1 MVKLFSSRQT
11 ILYKGKRYFNATNL
25 YISKFMSG
33 YKKTIYNIAGAAL
46 VLAPLCFFMISCGI
60 DKNLRKGEKY
70 LALGEYYDAANEFR
84 QAYQKTPP
92 KDRDKRGQRAAKM
105 AMCYDRIN
113 EAQRAVAAYR
123 NVVRYN
129 QDDGNTHLRLAYNLM
144 KIGSYREA
152 EKEFAIALDSM
163 PDNEMAEKGINAARN
178 APLIKEKG
186 SRYKI
191 KKIETFN
198 SRRAD
203 FSPMLF
209 GDQYDKLY
217 FTSTRNEAQ
226 GSELSGITGTK
237 PGDIFYSEKDD
248 KGKWSKPQTIESG
261 LNTEYDEGACC
272 LSPDGST
279 MYLTQCLSDASY
291 PRFAQIVTAQRSD
304 ASWGKT
310 TPLLITNDTLSAYA
324 HPAVSPDGEW
334 LYFVSDM
341 PGGKGGLDIWR
352 MRLTANGPVG
362 VENLGEPINTP
373 GDEMFPTFRPNGDF
387 YFSSDGHPGFGG
399 LDIFIATVGEDG
411 KYHLSHPG
419 YPLNSQGDDFGMT
432 FQGQLNQGFFSS
444 NRGDGRGWDHIY
456 SFYNPEIVQTIR
468 GWIYEQDGY
477 ELTAGEAR
485 IVGTDG
491 TNLRLGV
498 RGDGSFEYVV
508 KPGVD
513 YIILAMCDGFLNH
526 KEEIHVDSVKE
537 SKVYDLQFPLAS
549 ISAPVLIDNIFYAF
563 DKATLLPES
572 KNALDSLILMLNENP
587 NITIEL
593 SAHTDY
599 RGAEDYNKKLSQKR
613 AESVVKYLINHGI
626 AADRLTAVGYGEE
639 KPKSIRRKVAER
651 YPWLKEND
659 VLTEEFI
666 LKLKPEQQETANA
679 LNRRTEFKVLRTTYN
694 MFDKDGNLKNPPKK
708 PVDKEVETDDDAFG
722 FDLEMSVK

>member
-1 MVKLFSSRQT
+1 MTRIIKTYYLLMAFLAVALMLHSCAAD
-11 ILYKGKRYFNATNL
+11 NA
-25 YISKFMSG
+25 M
-33 YKKTIYNIAGAAL
+33 
-46 VLAPLCFFMISCGI
+46 
-60 DKNLRKGEKY
+60 RKGEKF
-70 LALGEYYDAANEFR
+70 LAIGEYHDAAEQFKK
-84 QAYQKTPP
+84 AYTKTPT
-92 KDRDKRGQRAAKM
+92 KERQLRGQRALKMAHCYRHISSTQKAISAYRNALRYNVATLDDRLDYARLLLKNGEYKRALAEFELLNDSMPNNVLVRNGLLSAKM
-105 AMCYDRIN
+105 APKWK
-113 EAQRAVAAYR
+113 EQ
-123 NVVRYN
+123 
-129 QDDGNTHLRLAYNLM
+129 
-144 KIGSYREA
+144 GSDYTV
-152 EKEFAIALDSM
+152 
-163 PDNEMAEKGINAARN
+163 
-178 APLIKEKG
+178 
-186 SRYKI
+186 
-191 KKIETFN
+191 KKMTEFN

-203 FSPMLF
+203 YCPVLA
-209 GDQYDKLY
+209 GDQWDRLY
-217 FTSTRNEAQ
+217 FSSTKNDALGDEF
-226 GSELSGITGTK
+226 SGITGAK
-237 PGDIFYSEKDD
+237 PGDIFFSDKDD

-310 TPLLITNDTLSAYA
+310 TPLLITNDTLSSYA

-498 RGDGSFEYVV
+498 RGDGSFEYAV

-599 RGAEDYNKKLSQKR
+599 RGAEAYNKKLSQKR
-613 AESVVKYLINHGI
+613 AESVVMYLINHGI
-626 AADRLTAVGYGEE
+626 APDRLTPVGYGEE
-639 KPKSIRRKVAER
+639 KPKTIRRKVAER

-722 FDLEMSVK
+722 FDLEMF

>member
-1 MVKLFSSRQT
+1 MAFLAVALMLHSCAAD
-11 ILYKGKRYFNATNL
+11 NA
-25 YISKFMSG
+25 M
-33 YKKTIYNIAGAAL
+33 
-46 VLAPLCFFMISCGI
+46 
-60 DKNLRKGEKY
+60 RKGEKF
-70 LALGEYYDAANEFR
+70 LAIGEYHDAAEQFKK
-84 QAYQKTPP
+84 AYTKTPT
-92 KDRDKRGQRAAKM
+92 KERQLRGQRALKMAHCYRHISSTQKAISAYRNALRYNVASLDDRLDYARLLLKNGEYKRALTEFELLNDSMPNNVLVRNGLLSAKM
-105 AMCYDRIN
+105 APKWK
-113 EAQRAVAAYR
+113 EQ
-123 NVVRYN
+123 
-129 QDDGNTHLRLAYNLM
+129 
-144 KIGSYREA
+144 GSDYTV
-152 EKEFAIALDSM
+152 
-163 PDNEMAEKGINAARN
+163 
-178 APLIKEKG
+178 
-186 SRYKI
+186 
-191 KKIETFN
+191 KKMTEFN

-203 FSPMLF
+203 YCPVLA
-209 GDQYDKLY
+209 GDQWDRLY
-217 FTSTRNEAQ
+217 FSSTRNDAL
-226 GSELSGITGTK
+226 GDELSGITGAK
-237 PGDIFYSEKDD
+237 PGDIFFSDKDD

-310 TPLLITNDTLSAYA
+310 TPLLITNDTLSSYA

-599 RGAEDYNKKLSQKR
+599 RGAEAYNKKLSQKR

-626 AADRLTAVGYGEE
+626 APDRLTPVGYGEE
-639 KPKSIRRKVAER
+639 KPKTIRRKVAER

-708 PVDKEVETDDDAFG
+708 PVDKEVETDDDTFG

>member
-1 MVKLFSSRQT
+1 MTRIIKTYHFLMAFLAVALMLHSCAAD
-11 ILYKGKRYFNATNL
+11 NA
-25 YISKFMSG
+25 M
-33 YKKTIYNIAGAAL
+33 
-46 VLAPLCFFMISCGI
+46 
-60 DKNLRKGEKY
+60 RKGEKF
-70 LALGEYYDAANEFR
+70 LAIGEYHDAAEQFKK
-84 QAYQKTPP
+84 AYTKTPT
-92 KDRDKRGQRAAKM
+92 KERQLRGQRALKMAHCYRHISSTQKAISAYRNALRYNVATLDDRLDYARLLLKNGEYKRALTEFELLNDSMPNNVLVRNGLLSAKM
-105 AMCYDRIN
+105 APKWK
-113 EAQRAVAAYR
+113 EQ
-123 NVVRYN
+123 
-129 QDDGNTHLRLAYNLM
+129 
-144 KIGSYREA
+144 GSDYTV
-152 EKEFAIALDSM
+152 
-163 PDNEMAEKGINAARN
+163 
-178 APLIKEKG
+178 
-186 SRYKI
+186 
-191 KKIETFN
+191 KKMTEFN

-203 FSPMLF
+203 FCPVLA
-209 GDQYDKLY
+209 GDQWDRLY
-217 FTSTRNEAQ
+217 FSSTRNDAL
-226 GSELSGITGTK
+226 GDELSGITGAK
-237 PGDIFYSEKDD
+237 PGDIFFSDKDD

-613 AESVVKYLINHGI
+613 AESVVNYLINHGI

-639 KPKSIRRKVAER
+639 KPKTIRRKVAER

-708 PVDKEVETDDDAFG
+708 PVDKEVETDDDTFG

>member
-1 MVKLFSSRQT
+1 MTRIIKTYYLLMAFLAVALMLHSCAAD
-11 ILYKGKRYFNATNL
+11 NA
-25 YISKFMSG
+25 M
-33 YKKTIYNIAGAAL
+33 
-46 VLAPLCFFMISCGI
+46 
-60 DKNLRKGEKY
+60 RKGEKF
-70 LALGEYYDAANEFR
+70 LAIGEYHDAAEQFKK
-84 QAYQKTPP
+84 AYTKTPA
-92 KDRDKRGQRAAKM
+92 KERQLRGQRALKM
-105 AMCYDRIN
+105 AHCYRHISSTQK
-113 EAQRAVAAYR
+113 AISAYR
-123 NVVRYN
+123 NALRYN
-129 QDDGNTHLRLAYNLM
+129 VATLDDRLDYARLLLKNGEYKRAL
-144 KIGSYREA
+144 A
-152 EKEFAIALDSM
+152 EFELLNDSM
-163 PDNEMAEKGINAARN
+163 PNNVLVRNGLLSARMAPKW
-178 APLIKEKG
+178 KEQG
-186 SRYKI
+186 SDYTV
-191 KKIETFN
+191 KKMTEFN

-203 FSPMLF
+203 YCPVLA
-209 GDQYDKLY
+209 GDQWDRLY
-217 FTSTRNEAQ
+217 FSSTRNDAL
-226 GSELSGITGTK
+226 GDELSGITGAK
-237 PGDIFYSEKDD
+237 PGDIFFSDKDD

-291 PRFAQIVTAQRSD
+291 PRYAQIVTAQRSD

-310 TPLLITNDTLSAYA
+310 TPLLITNDTLSSYA

-362 VENLGEPINTP
+362 VENIGEPINTP

-599 RGAEDYNKKLSQKR
+599 RGAEAYNKKLSQKR

-639 KPKSIRRKVAER
+639 KPKTIRRKVAER

-708 PVDKEVETDDDAFG
+708 PVENEEETDDDAFS
-722 FDLEMSVK
+722 FDLE

>member
-1 MVKLFSSRQT
+1 MTRIIKTYHFLMAFLAVALMLHSCAAD
-11 ILYKGKRYFNATNL
+11 NA
-25 YISKFMSG
+25 M
-33 YKKTIYNIAGAAL
+33 
-46 VLAPLCFFMISCGI
+46 
-60 DKNLRKGEKY
+60 RKGEKF
-70 LALGEYYDAANEFR
+70 LAIGEYHDAAEQFKK
-84 QAYQKTPP
+84 AYTKTPT
-92 KDRDKRGQRAAKM
+92 KERQLRGQRALKMAHCYRHISSTQKAISAYRNALRYNVATLDDRLDYARLLLKNGEYKRALTEFELLNDSMPNNVLVRNGLLSAKM
-105 AMCYDRIN
+105 APKWK
-113 EAQRAVAAYR
+113 EQ
-123 NVVRYN
+123 
-129 QDDGNTHLRLAYNLM
+129 
-144 KIGSYREA
+144 GSDYTV
-152 EKEFAIALDSM
+152 
-163 PDNEMAEKGINAARN
+163 
-178 APLIKEKG
+178 
-186 SRYKI
+186 
-191 KKIETFN
+191 KKMTEFN

-203 FSPMLF
+203 YCPVLA
-209 GDQYDKLY
+209 GDQWDRLY
-217 FTSTRNEAQ
+217 FSSTRNDAL
-226 GSELSGITGTK
+226 GDELSGITGAK
-237 PGDIFYSEKDD
+237 PGDIFFSDKDD

-310 TPLLITNDTLSAYA
+310 TPLIITNDTLSSYA

-352 MRLTANGPVG
+352 MRLTTNGPVG

-411 KYHLSHPG
+411 KYHLSQPG
-419 YPLNSQGDDFGMT
+419 CPLNSQGDDFGMT

-444 NRGDGRGWDHIY
+444 NRGDGRGWDHVY

-639 KPKSIRRKVAER
+639 KPKTIGRKVAER

-708 PVDKEVETDDDAFG
+708 PVDKEVETDDDTFG

>member
-1 MVKLFSSRQT
+1 MTRIIKTYHFLMAFLAVALMLHSCAAD
-11 ILYKGKRYFNATNL
+11 NA
-25 YISKFMSG
+25 M
-33 YKKTIYNIAGAAL
+33 
-46 VLAPLCFFMISCGI
+46 
-60 DKNLRKGEKY
+60 RKGEKF
-70 LALGEYYDAANEFR
+70 LAIGEYHDAAEQFKK
-84 QAYQKTPP
+84 AYTKTPT
-92 KDRDKRGQRAAKM
+92 KERQLRGQRALKMAHCYRHISSTQKAISAYRNALRYNVATLDDRLDYARLLLKNGEYKRALAEFELLNDSMSNNVLVRNGLLSAKM
-105 AMCYDRIN
+105 APKWK
-113 EAQRAVAAYR
+113 EQ
-123 NVVRYN
+123 
-129 QDDGNTHLRLAYNLM
+129 
-144 KIGSYREA
+144 GSDYTV
-152 EKEFAIALDSM
+152 
-163 PDNEMAEKGINAARN
+163 
-178 APLIKEKG
+178 
-186 SRYKI
+186 
-191 KKIETFN
+191 KKMTEFN

-203 FSPMLF
+203 YCPVLA
-209 GDQYDKLY
+209 GDQWDRLY
-217 FTSTRNEAQ
+217 FSSTRNDAL
-226 GSELSGITGTK
+226 GDELSGITGAK
-237 PGDIFYSEKDD
+237 PGDIFFSDKDD

-310 TPLLITNDTLSAYA
+310 TPLLITNDTLSSYA
-324 HPAVSPDGEW
+324 HPAISPDGEW

-444 NRGDGRGWDHIY
+444 NRGDGRGWDHVY

-491 TNLRLGV
+491 TNLLLGV

-526 KEEIHVDSVKE
+526 KEGIHVDSVKE

-639 KPKSIRRKVAER
+639 KPKTIRRKVAER

-708 PVDKEVETDDDAFG
+708 PVDKEVETDDDTFG

>member
-1 MVKLFSSRQT
+1 MTRIIKTYYLLMAFLAVVLMLHSCAAD
-11 ILYKGKRYFNATNL
+11 NA
-25 YISKFMSG
+25 M
-33 YKKTIYNIAGAAL
+33 
-46 VLAPLCFFMISCGI
+46 
-60 DKNLRKGEKY
+60 RKGEKF
-70 LALGEYYDAANEFR
+70 LAIGEYHDAAEQFKK
-84 QAYQKTPP
+84 AYTKTPT
-92 KDRDKRGQRAAKM
+92 KERQLRGQRALKMAHCYRHISSTQKAISAYRNALRYNVATLDDRLDYARLLLKNGEYKRALAEFELLNDSMPNNVLVRNGLLSAKM
-105 AMCYDRIN
+105 APKWK
-113 EAQRAVAAYR
+113 EQ
-123 NVVRYN
+123 
-129 QDDGNTHLRLAYNLM
+129 
-144 KIGSYREA
+144 GSDYTV
-152 EKEFAIALDSM
+152 
-163 PDNEMAEKGINAARN
+163 
-178 APLIKEKG
+178 
-186 SRYKI
+186 
-191 KKIETFN
+191 KKMTEFN

-203 FSPMLF
+203 YCPVLA
-209 GDQYDKLY
+209 GDQWDRLY
-217 FTSTRNEAQ
+217 FSSTRNDAL
-226 GSELSGITGTK
+226 GDELSGITGAK
-237 PGDIFYSEKDD
+237 PGDIFFSDKDD

-310 TPLLITNDTLSAYA
+310 TPLIITNDTLSAYA

-352 MRLTANGPVG
+352 MRLTTNGPVG

-639 KPKSIRRKVAER
+639 KPKTIRRKVAER

-708 PVDKEVETDDDAFG
+708 PVDKEVETDDDTFG

>member
-1 MVKLFSSRQT
+1 MAFLAVALMLHSCAAD
-11 ILYKGKRYFNATNL
+11 NA
-25 YISKFMSG
+25 M
-33 YKKTIYNIAGAAL
+33 
-46 VLAPLCFFMISCGI
+46 
-60 DKNLRKGEKY
+60 RKGEKF
-70 LALGEYYDAANEFR
+70 LAIGEYHDAAEQFKK
-84 QAYQKTPP
+84 AYTKTPT
-92 KDRDKRGQRAAKM
+92 KERQLRGQRALKMAHCYRHISSTQKAISAYRNALRYNVATLDDRLDYARLLLKNGEYKRALTEFELLNDSMPNNVLVRNGLLSAKM
-105 AMCYDRIN
+105 APKWK
-113 EAQRAVAAYR
+113 EQ
-123 NVVRYN
+123 
-129 QDDGNTHLRLAYNLM
+129 
-144 KIGSYREA
+144 GSDYTV
-152 EKEFAIALDSM
+152 
-163 PDNEMAEKGINAARN
+163 
-178 APLIKEKG
+178 
-186 SRYKI
+186 
-191 KKIETFN
+191 KKMTEFN

-203 FSPMLF
+203 YCPVLA
-209 GDQYDKLY
+209 GDQWDRLY
-217 FTSTRNEAQ
+217 FSSTRNDAL
-226 GSELSGITGTK
+226 GDELSGITGAK
-237 PGDIFYSEKDD
+237 PGDIFFSDKDD

-310 TPLLITNDTLSAYA
+310 TPLIITNDTLSSYA

-352 MRLTANGPVG
+352 MSLTANGPVG

-419 YPLNSQGDDFGMT
+419 CPLNSQGDDFGMT

-444 NRGDGRGWDHIY
+444 NRGDGRGWDHVY

-599 RGAEDYNKKLSQKR
+599 RGAEAYNKKLSQKR
-613 AESVVKYLINHGI
+613 AESVVNYLINHGI

-639 KPKSIRRKVAER
+639 KPKTIRRKVAER

-708 PVDKEVETDDDAFG
+708 PVDKEVETDDDTFG

>member
-1 MVKLFSSRQT
+1 MTRIIKTYHFLMAFLAVALMLHSCAAD
-11 ILYKGKRYFNATNL
+11 NA
-25 YISKFMSG
+25 M
-33 YKKTIYNIAGAAL
+33 
-46 VLAPLCFFMISCGI
+46 
-60 DKNLRKGEKY
+60 RKGEKF
-70 LALGEYYDAANEFR
+70 LAIGEYHDAAEQFKK
-84 QAYQKTPP
+84 AYTKTPT
-92 KDRDKRGQRAAKM
+92 KERQLRGQRALKMAHCYRHISSTQKAISAYLNALRYNVASLDDRLDYARLLLKNGEYKRALAEFELLNDSMSNNVLVRNGLLSAKM
-105 AMCYDRIN
+105 APKWK
-113 EAQRAVAAYR
+113 EQ
-123 NVVRYN
+123 
-129 QDDGNTHLRLAYNLM
+129 
-144 KIGSYREA
+144 GSDYTV
-152 EKEFAIALDSM
+152 
-163 PDNEMAEKGINAARN
+163 
-178 APLIKEKG
+178 
-186 SRYKI
+186 
-191 KKIETFN
+191 KKMTEFN

-203 FSPMLF
+203 YCPVLA
-209 GDQYDKLY
+209 GDQWDRLY
-217 FTSTRNEAQ
+217 FSSTRNDAL
-226 GSELSGITGTK
+226 GDELSGITGAK
-237 PGDIFYSEKDD
+237 PGDIFFSDKDD

-599 RGAEDYNKKLSQKR
+599 RGAEAYNKKLSQKR

-639 KPKSIRRKVAER
+639 KPKTIRRKVAER

-708 PVDKEVETDDDAFG
+708 PVDKEVETDDDTFG

>member
-1 MVKLFSSRQT
+1 MAFLAVALMLHSCAAD
-11 ILYKGKRYFNATNL
+11 NA
-25 YISKFMSG
+25 M
-33 YKKTIYNIAGAAL
+33 
-46 VLAPLCFFMISCGI
+46 
-60 DKNLRKGEKY
+60 RKGEKF
-70 LALGEYYDAANEFR
+70 LAIGEYHDAAEQFKK
-84 QAYQKTPP
+84 AYTKTPT
-92 KDRDKRGQRAAKM
+92 KERQLRGQRALKMANCYRHISSTQKAISAYRNALRYNVATLDDRLDYARLLLKNGEYKRALTEFELLNDSMPNNVLVRNGLLSAKM
-105 AMCYDRIN
+105 APKWK
-113 EAQRAVAAYR
+113 EQ
-123 NVVRYN
+123 
-129 QDDGNTHLRLAYNLM
+129 
-144 KIGSYREA
+144 GSDYTV
-152 EKEFAIALDSM
+152 
-163 PDNEMAEKGINAARN
+163 
-178 APLIKEKG
+178 
-186 SRYKI
+186 
-191 KKIETFN
+191 KKMTEFN

-203 FSPMLF
+203 FCPVLA
-209 GDQYDKLY
+209 GDQWDRLY
-217 FTSTRNEAQ
+217 FSSTRNDAL
-226 GSELSGITGTK
+226 GDELSGITGAK
-237 PGDIFYSEKDD
+237 PGDIFFSDKDD

-310 TPLLITNDTLSAYA
+310 TPLLITNDTLSSYA

-639 KPKSIRRKVAER
+639 KPKTIRRKVAER

-708 PVDKEVETDDDAFG
+708 PVDKEVETDDDTFG

>member
-1 MVKLFSSRQT
+1 MTRRNNTYYLLTALLAVAMMLHSCAAD
-11 ILYKGKRYFNATNL
+11 NA
-25 YISKFMSG
+25 M
-33 YKKTIYNIAGAAL
+33 
-46 VLAPLCFFMISCGI
+46 
-60 DKNLRKGEKY
+60 RKGEKF
-70 LALGEYYDAANEFR
+70 LSIGEYHDAAEQFKK
-84 QAYQKTPP
+84 AYSKTPA
-92 KDRDKRGQRAAKM
+92 KERQLRGQRALKM
-105 AMCYDRIN
+105 AHCYRHISSTQK
-113 EAQRAVAAYR
+113 AISAYR
-123 NVVRYN
+123 NAIRYN
-129 QDDGNTHLRLAYNLM
+129 VATLDDHLAYARLLLKNGEYKRAL
-144 KIGSYREA
+144 A
-152 EKEFAIALDSM
+152 EFEVLNDSM
-163 PDNEMAEKGINAARN
+163 PNNVLVKNGLTSARMAPEWKDQ
-178 APLIKEKG
+178 G
-186 SRYKI
+186 SDYTV
-191 KKIETFN
+191 KKMTEFN

-203 FSPMLF
+203 YCPVLA
-209 GDQYDKLY
+209 GDQWDRLY
-217 FTSTRNEAQ
+217 FSSTRNDAL
-226 GSELSGITGTK
+226 GDELSGITGAK
-237 PGDIFYSEKDD
+237 PGDIFFSDKDD

-272 LSPDGST
+272 LSVDGST
-279 MYLTQCLSDASY
+279 MYLTQCLSDPSY

-310 TPLLITNDTLSAYA
+310 TPLLITNDTLSTYA
-324 HPAVSPDGEW
+324 HPAISPDGEW

-352 MRLTANGPVG
+352 IRLTANGPVG
-362 VENLGEPINTP
+362 VENLGDPINTP
-373 GDEMFPTFRPNGDF
+373 GDEMFPSFRPNGDF

-411 KYHLSHPG
+411 RYHLSHPG

-444 NRGDGRGWDHIY
+444 NRGDGRGWDHIF
-456 SFYNPEIVQTIR
+456 SFYNPEIVQTVR

-477 ELTAGEAR
+477 ELTSGEAR
-485 IVGTDG
+485 IVGSDG
-491 TNLRLGV
+491 TNMRLGV

-513 YIILAMCDGFLNH
+513 YIILGMCGGFLNH

-572 KNALDSLILMLNENP
+572 KNALDSLVLMLNENP

-599 RGAEDYNKKLSQKR
+599 RGAEAYNKTLSQKR
-613 AESVVKYLINHGI
+613 AESVVRYLIDHGI

-639 KPKSIRRKVAER
+639 KPKTIRRKVAER

-666 LKLKPEQQETANA
+666 LKLKPDQQETANA

-708 PVDKEVETDDDAFG
+708 PVDKEVETDDDPFG
-722 FDLEMSVK
+722 FDLEMF

>member
-1 MVKLFSSRQT
+1 MTRIIKTYHFLMAFLAVALMLHSCAAD
-11 ILYKGKRYFNATNL
+11 NA
-25 YISKFMSG
+25 M
-33 YKKTIYNIAGAAL
+33 
-46 VLAPLCFFMISCGI
+46 
-60 DKNLRKGEKY
+60 RKGEKF
-70 LALGEYYDAANEFR
+70 LAIGEYHDAAEQFKK
-84 QAYQKTPP
+84 AYTKTPT
-92 KDRDKRGQRAAKM
+92 KERQLRGQRALKMAHCYRHISSTQKAISAYRNALRYNVATLDDRLDYARLLLKNGEYKRALTEFELLNDSMPNNILVRNGLLSAKM
-105 AMCYDRIN
+105 APKWK
-113 EAQRAVAAYR
+113 EQ
-123 NVVRYN
+123 
-129 QDDGNTHLRLAYNLM
+129 
-144 KIGSYREA
+144 GSDYTV
-152 EKEFAIALDSM
+152 
-163 PDNEMAEKGINAARN
+163 
-178 APLIKEKG
+178 
-186 SRYKI
+186 
-191 KKIETFN
+191 KKMTEFN

-203 FSPMLF
+203 FCPVLA
-209 GDQYDKLY
+209 GDQWDRLY
-217 FTSTRNEAQ
+217 FSSTRNDAL
-226 GSELSGITGTK
+226 GDELSGITGAK
-237 PGDIFYSEKDD
+237 PGDIFFSDKDD

-310 TPLLITNDTLSAYA
+310 TPLLITNDTLSSYA

-599 RGAEDYNKKLSQKR
+599 RGAEAYNKKLSQKR
-613 AESVVKYLINHGI
+613 AESVVNYLINHGI

-639 KPKSIRRKVAER
+639 KPKTIRRKVAER

>member
-1 MVKLFSSRQT
+1 MTRIIKTYHFLMAFLAVALMLHSCAAD
-11 ILYKGKRYFNATNL
+11 NA
-25 YISKFMSG
+25 M
-33 YKKTIYNIAGAAL
+33 
-46 VLAPLCFFMISCGI
+46 
-60 DKNLRKGEKY
+60 RKGEKF
-70 LALGEYYDAANEFR
+70 LAIGEYHDAAEQFKK
-84 QAYQKTPP
+84 AYTKTPT
-92 KDRDKRGQRAAKM
+92 KERQLRGQRALKMAHCYRHISSTQKAISAYRNALRYNVATLDDRLDYARLLLKNGEYKRALAEFELLNDSMPNNVLVRNGLLSAKM
-105 AMCYDRIN
+105 APKWK
-113 EAQRAVAAYR
+113 EQ
-123 NVVRYN
+123 
-129 QDDGNTHLRLAYNLM
+129 
-144 KIGSYREA
+144 GSDYTV
-152 EKEFAIALDSM
+152 
-163 PDNEMAEKGINAARN
+163 
-178 APLIKEKG
+178 
-186 SRYKI
+186 
-191 KKIETFN
+191 KKMTEFN

-203 FSPMLF
+203 FCPVLA
-209 GDQYDKLY
+209 GDQWDRLY
-217 FTSTRNEAQ
+217 FSSTRNDAL
-226 GSELSGITGTK
+226 GDELSGITGAK
-237 PGDIFYSEKDD
+237 PGDIFFSDKDD

-352 MRLTANGPVG
+352 MRLTTSGPVG

-613 AESVVKYLINHGI
+613 AESVVNYLINHGI

-639 KPKSIRRKVAER
+639 KPKTIRRKVAER

-708 PVDKEVETDDDAFG
+708 PVDKEVETDDDTFG

>member
-1 MVKLFSSRQT
+1 MTRIIKTYYLLMAFLAVVLMLHSCAAD
-11 ILYKGKRYFNATNL
+11 NA
-25 YISKFMSG
+25 M
-33 YKKTIYNIAGAAL
+33 
-46 VLAPLCFFMISCGI
+46 
-60 DKNLRKGEKY
+60 RKGEKF
-70 LALGEYYDAANEFR
+70 LAIGEYHDAAEQFKK
-84 QAYQKTPP
+84 AYTKTPT
-92 KDRDKRGQRAAKM
+92 KERQLRGQRALKMAHCYRHISSTQKAISAYRNALRYNVATLDDRLDYARLLLKNGEYKRALTEFELLNDSMPNNVLVRNGLLSAKM
-105 AMCYDRIN
+105 APKWK
-113 EAQRAVAAYR
+113 EQ
-123 NVVRYN
+123 
-129 QDDGNTHLRLAYNLM
+129 
-144 KIGSYREA
+144 GSDYTV
-152 EKEFAIALDSM
+152 
-163 PDNEMAEKGINAARN
+163 
-178 APLIKEKG
+178 
-186 SRYKI
+186 
-191 KKIETFN
+191 KKMTEFN

-203 FSPMLF
+203 YCPVLA
-209 GDQYDKLY
+209 GDQWDRLY
-217 FTSTRNEAQ
+217 FSSTRNDAL
-226 GSELSGITGTK
+226 GDELSGITGAK
-237 PGDIFYSEKDD
+237 PGDIFFSDKDD

-310 TPLLITNDTLSAYA
+310 TPLLITNDTLSSYA

-599 RGAEDYNKKLSQKR
+599 RGAEAYNKKLSQKR

-639 KPKSIRRKVAER
+639 KPKTIRRKVAER

>member
-1 MVKLFSSRQT
+1 MTRIIKTYYLLMAFLAVALMLHSCAAD
-11 ILYKGKRYFNATNL
+11 NA
-25 YISKFMSG
+25 M
-33 YKKTIYNIAGAAL
+33 
-46 VLAPLCFFMISCGI
+46 
-60 DKNLRKGEKY
+60 RKGEKF
-70 LALGEYYDAANEFR
+70 LAIGEYHDAAEQFKK
-84 QAYQKTPP
+84 AYTKTPT
-92 KDRDKRGQRAAKM
+92 KERQLRGQRALKMAHCYRHISSTQKAISAYRNALRYNVATLDDRLDYARLLLKNGEYKRALTEFELLNDSMPNNVLVRNGLLSAKM
-105 AMCYDRIN
+105 APKWK
-113 EAQRAVAAYR
+113 EQ
-123 NVVRYN
+123 
-129 QDDGNTHLRLAYNLM
+129 
-144 KIGSYREA
+144 GSDYTV
-152 EKEFAIALDSM
+152 
-163 PDNEMAEKGINAARN
+163 
-178 APLIKEKG
+178 
-186 SRYKI
+186 
-191 KKIETFN
+191 KKMTEFN

-203 FSPMLF
+203 YCPVLA
-209 GDQYDKLY
+209 GDQWDRLY
-217 FTSTRNEAQ
+217 FSSTRNDAL
-226 GSELSGITGTK
+226 GDELSGITGAK
-237 PGDIFYSEKDD
+237 PGDIFFSDKDD

-599 RGAEDYNKKLSQKR
+599 RGAEAYNKKLSQKR

-639 KPKSIRRKVAER
+639 KPKTIRRKVAER

-708 PVDKEVETDDDAFG
+708 PVDKEVETDDDTFG

>member
-1 MVKLFSSRQT
+1 MTRINKTYYLLTAFLAVALMLHSCAAD
-11 ILYKGKRYFNATNL
+11 NA
-25 YISKFMSG
+25 M
-33 YKKTIYNIAGAAL
+33 
-46 VLAPLCFFMISCGI
+46 
-60 DKNLRKGEKY
+60 RKGEKF
-70 LALGEYYDAANEFR
+70 LAIGEYHDAAEQFKK
-84 QAYQKTPP
+84 AYSKTPT
-92 KDRDKRGQRAAKM
+92 KERQLRGQRALKAAQCYRHISSTQKAVSAYRNAMRYNVATLDDRLDYARLLLKNGEYKRALAEFELLNDSMPNNVLVRNGLLSAKM
-105 AMCYDRIN
+105 APKWK
-113 EAQRAVAAYR
+113 EQ
-123 NVVRYN
+123 
-129 QDDGNTHLRLAYNLM
+129 
-144 KIGSYREA
+144 GSDYTV
-152 EKEFAIALDSM
+152 
-163 PDNEMAEKGINAARN
+163 
-178 APLIKEKG
+178 
-186 SRYKI
+186 
-191 KKIETFN
+191 KKMTEFN

-203 FSPMLF
+203 YCPVLA
-209 GDQYDKLY
+209 GDQWDRLY
-217 FTSTRNEAQ
+217 FSSTRNDALGDEF
-226 GSELSGITGTK
+226 SGITGAK
-237 PGDIFYSEKDD
+237 PGDIFFSDKDD

-272 LSPDGST
+272 MSPDGST

-310 TPLLITNDTLSAYA
+310 TPLLITNDTLSSYA

-362 VENLGEPINTP
+362 VENLGDPINTP

-444 NRGDGRGWDHIY
+444 NRGDGRGWDHVY

-468 GWIYEQDGY
+468 GWIYDQDGY

-498 RGDGSFEYVV
+498 RGDGSFEYAV

-599 RGAEDYNKKLSQKR
+599 RGAEAYNKKLSQKR
-613 AESVVKYLINHGI
+613 AESVVMYLINHGI
-626 AADRLTAVGYGEE
+626 APDRLTPVGYGEE
-639 KPKSIRRKVAER
+639 KPKTIRRKVAER

-722 FDLEMSVK
+722 FDLEMF

>member
-1 MVKLFSSRQT
+1 MTRIIKTYYLLMAFLAVALMLHSCAAD
-11 ILYKGKRYFNATNL
+11 NA
-25 YISKFMSG
+25 M
-33 YKKTIYNIAGAAL
+33 
-46 VLAPLCFFMISCGI
+46 
-60 DKNLRKGEKY
+60 RKGEKF
-70 LALGEYYDAANEFR
+70 LAIGEYHDAAEQFKK
-84 QAYQKTPP
+84 AYTKTPT
-92 KDRDKRGQRAAKM
+92 KERQLRGQRALKMAHCYRHISSTQKAISAYRNALRYNVATLDDRLDYARLLLKNGEYKRALTEFELLNDSMPNNVLVRNGLLSAKM
-105 AMCYDRIN
+105 APKWK
-113 EAQRAVAAYR
+113 EQ
-123 NVVRYN
+123 
-129 QDDGNTHLRLAYNLM
+129 
-144 KIGSYREA
+144 GSDYTV
-152 EKEFAIALDSM
+152 
-163 PDNEMAEKGINAARN
+163 
-178 APLIKEKG
+178 
-186 SRYKI
+186 
-191 KKIETFN
+191 KKMTEFN

-203 FSPMLF
+203 YCPVLA
-209 GDQYDKLY
+209 GDQWDRLY
-217 FTSTRNEAQ
+217 FSSTRNDAL
-226 GSELSGITGTK
+226 GDELSGITGAK
-237 PGDIFYSEKDD
+237 PGDIFFSDKDD

-310 TPLLITNDTLSAYA
+310 TPLLITNDTLSSYA

-599 RGAEDYNKKLSQKR
+599 RGAEAYNKKLSQKR

-639 KPKSIRRKVAER
+639 KPKTIRRKVAER

>member
-1 MVKLFSSRQT
+1 MAFLAVALMLHSCAAD
-11 ILYKGKRYFNATNL
+11 NA
-25 YISKFMSG
+25 M
-33 YKKTIYNIAGAAL
+33 
-46 VLAPLCFFMISCGI
+46 
-60 DKNLRKGEKY
+60 RKGEKF
-70 LALGEYYDAANEFR
+70 LAIGEYHDAAEQFKK
-84 QAYQKTPP
+84 AYTKTPT
-92 KDRDKRGQRAAKM
+92 KERQLRGQRALKMAHCYRHISSTQKAISAYRNALRYNVATLDDRLDYARLLLKNGEYKRALTEFELLNDSMPNNVLVRNGLLSAKM
-105 AMCYDRIN
+105 APKWK
-113 EAQRAVAAYR
+113 EQ
-123 NVVRYN
+123 
-129 QDDGNTHLRLAYNLM
+129 
-144 KIGSYREA
+144 GSDYTV
-152 EKEFAIALDSM
+152 
-163 PDNEMAEKGINAARN
+163 
-178 APLIKEKG
+178 
-186 SRYKI
+186 
-191 KKIETFN
+191 KKMTEFN

-203 FSPMLF
+203 FCPVLA
-209 GDQYDKLY
+209 GDQWDRLY
-217 FTSTRNEAQ
+217 FSSTRNDAL
-226 GSELSGITGTK
+226 GDELSGITGAK
-237 PGDIFYSEKDD
+237 PGDIFFSDKDD

-352 MRLTANGPVG
+352 MRLTTNGPVG

-444 NRGDGRGWDHIY
+444 NRGDGRGWDHVY

-639 KPKSIRRKVAER
+639 KPKTIRRKVAER

-708 PVDKEVETDDDAFG
+708 PVDKEVETDDDTFG

>member
-1 MVKLFSSRQT
+1 MTRIIKTYHFLMAFLAVALMLHSCAAD
-11 ILYKGKRYFNATNL
+11 NA
-25 YISKFMSG
+25 M
-33 YKKTIYNIAGAAL
+33 
-46 VLAPLCFFMISCGI
+46 
-60 DKNLRKGEKY
+60 RKGEKF
-70 LALGEYYDAANEFR
+70 LAIGEYHDAAEQFKK
-84 QAYQKTPP
+84 AYTKTPT
-92 KDRDKRGQRAAKM
+92 KERQLRGQRALKMAHCYRHISSTQKAISAYRNALRYNVASLDDRLDYARLLLKNGEYKRALTEFELLNDSMPNNVLVRNGLLSAKM
-105 AMCYDRIN
+105 APKWK
-113 EAQRAVAAYR
+113 EQ
-123 NVVRYN
+123 
-129 QDDGNTHLRLAYNLM
+129 
-144 KIGSYREA
+144 GSDYTV
-152 EKEFAIALDSM
+152 
-163 PDNEMAEKGINAARN
+163 
-178 APLIKEKG
+178 
-186 SRYKI
+186 
-191 KKIETFN
+191 KKMTEFN

-203 FSPMLF
+203 YCPVLA
-209 GDQYDKLY
+209 GDQWDRLY
-217 FTSTRNEAQ
+217 FSSTRNDAL
-226 GSELSGITGTK
+226 GDELSGITGAK
-237 PGDIFYSEKDD
+237 PGDIFFSDKDD

-599 RGAEDYNKKLSQKR
+599 RGAEAYNKKLSQKR
-613 AESVVKYLINHGI
+613 AESVVNYLINHGI

-639 KPKSIRRKVAER
+639 KPKTIRRKVAER

-708 PVDKEVETDDDAFG
+708 PVDKEVETDDDTFG

>member
-1 MVKLFSSRQT
+1 MTRIIKTYHFLMAFLAVVLMLHSCAAD
-11 ILYKGKRYFNATNL
+11 NA
-25 YISKFMSG
+25 M
-33 YKKTIYNIAGAAL
+33 
-46 VLAPLCFFMISCGI
+46 
-60 DKNLRKGEKY
+60 RKGEKF
-70 LALGEYYDAANEFR
+70 LAIGEYHDAAEQFKK
-84 QAYQKTPP
+84 AYTKTPT
-92 KDRDKRGQRAAKM
+92 KERQLRGQRALKMAHCYRHISSTQKAISAYRNALRYNVATLDDRLDYARLLLKNGEYKRALTEFELLNDSMPNNVLVRNGLLSAKM
-105 AMCYDRIN
+105 APKWK
-113 EAQRAVAAYR
+113 EQ
-123 NVVRYN
+123 
-129 QDDGNTHLRLAYNLM
+129 
-144 KIGSYREA
+144 GSDYTV
-152 EKEFAIALDSM
+152 
-163 PDNEMAEKGINAARN
+163 
-178 APLIKEKG
+178 
-186 SRYKI
+186 
-191 KKIETFN
+191 KKMTEFN

-203 FSPMLF
+203 FCPVLA
-209 GDQYDKLY
+209 GDQWDRLY
-217 FTSTRNEAQ
+217 FSSTRNDAL
-226 GSELSGITGTK
+226 GDELSGITGAK
-237 PGDIFYSEKDD
+237 PGDIFFSDKDD

-352 MRLTANGPVG
+352 MRLTANGPGG

-599 RGAEDYNKKLSQKR
+599 RGAEAYNKKLSQKR

-639 KPKSIRRKVAER
+639 KPKTIRRKVAER

-708 PVDKEVETDDDAFG
+708 PVDKEVETDDDTFG

>member
-1 MVKLFSSRQT
+1 MTRIIKTYHFLMAFLAVVLMLHSCAAD
-11 ILYKGKRYFNATNL
+11 NA
-25 YISKFMSG
+25 M
-33 YKKTIYNIAGAAL
+33 
-46 VLAPLCFFMISCGI
+46 
-60 DKNLRKGEKY
+60 RKGEKF
-70 LALGEYYDAANEFR
+70 LAIGEYHDAAEQFKK
-84 QAYQKTPP
+84 AYTKTPT
-92 KDRDKRGQRAAKM
+92 KERQLRGQRALKMAHCYRHISSTQKAISAYRNALRYNVATLDDRLDYARLLLKNGEYKRALTEFELLNDSMPNNVLVRNGLLSAKM
-105 AMCYDRIN
+105 APKWK
-113 EAQRAVAAYR
+113 EQ
-123 NVVRYN
+123 
-129 QDDGNTHLRLAYNLM
+129 
-144 KIGSYREA
+144 GSDYTV
-152 EKEFAIALDSM
+152 
-163 PDNEMAEKGINAARN
+163 
-178 APLIKEKG
+178 
-186 SRYKI
+186 
-191 KKIETFN
+191 KKMTEFN

-203 FSPMLF
+203 FCPVLA
-209 GDQYDKLY
+209 GDQWDRLY
-217 FTSTRNEAQ
+217 FSSTRNDAL
-226 GSELSGITGTK
+226 GDELSGITGAK
-237 PGDIFYSEKDD
+237 PGDIFFSDKDD

-310 TPLLITNDTLSAYA
+310 TPLLITNDTLSSYA

-639 KPKSIRRKVAER
+639 KPKTIRRKVAER

-708 PVDKEVETDDDAFG
+708 PVDKEVETDDDTFG

>member
-1 MVKLFSSRQT
+1 MTRIIKTYHFLMAFLAVALMLHSCAAD
-11 ILYKGKRYFNATNL
+11 NA
-25 YISKFMSG
+25 M
-33 YKKTIYNIAGAAL
+33 
-46 VLAPLCFFMISCGI
+46 
-60 DKNLRKGEKY
+60 RKGEKF
-70 LALGEYYDAANEFR
+70 LAIGEYHDAAEQFKK
-84 QAYQKTPP
+84 AYTKTPT
-92 KDRDKRGQRAAKM
+92 KERQLRGQRALKMAHCYRHISSTQKAISAYRNALRYNVATLDDRLDYARLLLKNGEYKRALAEFELLNDSMSNNVLVRNGLLSAKM
-105 AMCYDRIN
+105 APKWK
-113 EAQRAVAAYR
+113 EQ
-123 NVVRYN
+123 
-129 QDDGNTHLRLAYNLM
+129 
-144 KIGSYREA
+144 GSDYTV
-152 EKEFAIALDSM
+152 
-163 PDNEMAEKGINAARN
+163 
-178 APLIKEKG
+178 
-186 SRYKI
+186 
-191 KKIETFN
+191 KKMTEFN

-203 FSPMLF
+203 YCPVLA
-209 GDQYDKLY
+209 GDQWDRLY
-217 FTSTRNEAQ
+217 FSSTRNDAL
-226 GSELSGITGTK
+226 GDELSGITGAK
-237 PGDIFYSEKDD
+237 PGDIFFSDKDD

-310 TPLLITNDTLSAYA
+310 TPLIITNDTLSSYA
-324 HPAVSPDGEW
+324 HPAISPDGEW

-599 RGAEDYNKKLSQKR
+599 RGAEAYNKKLSQKR

-639 KPKSIRRKVAER
+639 KPKTIRRKVAER

-708 PVDKEVETDDDAFG
+708 PVDKEVETDDDTFG

>member
-1 MVKLFSSRQT
+1 MTRIIKTYHFLMAFLAVALMLHSCAVD
-11 ILYKGKRYFNATNL
+11 NA
-25 YISKFMSG
+25 M
-33 YKKTIYNIAGAAL
+33 
-46 VLAPLCFFMISCGI
+46 
-60 DKNLRKGEKY
+60 RKGEKF
-70 LALGEYYDAANEFR
+70 LAIGEYHDAAEQFKK
-84 QAYQKTPP
+84 AYTKTPT
-92 KDRDKRGQRAAKM
+92 KERQLRGQRALKMAHCYRHISSTQKAISAYRNALRYNVATLDDRLDYARLLLKNGEYKRALTEFELLNDSMPNNVLVRNGLLSAKM
-105 AMCYDRIN
+105 APKWK
-113 EAQRAVAAYR
+113 EQ
-123 NVVRYN
+123 
-129 QDDGNTHLRLAYNLM
+129 
-144 KIGSYREA
+144 GSDYTV
-152 EKEFAIALDSM
+152 
-163 PDNEMAEKGINAARN
+163 
-178 APLIKEKG
+178 
-186 SRYKI
+186 
-191 KKIETFN
+191 KKMTEFN

-203 FSPMLF
+203 YCPVLA
-209 GDQYDKLY
+209 GDQWDRLY
-217 FTSTRNEAQ
+217 FSSTRNDAL
-226 GSELSGITGTK
+226 GDELSGITGAK
-237 PGDIFYSEKDD
+237 PGDIFFSDKDD

-310 TPLLITNDTLSAYA
+310 TPLLITNDTLSSYA
-324 HPAVSPDGEW
+324 HPAISPDGEW

-444 NRGDGRGWDHIY
+444 NRGDGRGWDHVY

-587 NITIEL
+587 NIIIEL

-599 RGAEDYNKKLSQKR
+599 RGAEAYNKKLSQKR

-639 KPKSIRRKVAER
+639 KPKTIRRKVAER

>member
-1 MVKLFSSRQT
+1 MAFLAVALMLHSCAAD
-11 ILYKGKRYFNATNL
+11 NA
-25 YISKFMSG
+25 M
-33 YKKTIYNIAGAAL
+33 
-46 VLAPLCFFMISCGI
+46 
-60 DKNLRKGEKY
+60 RKGEKF
-70 LALGEYYDAANEFR
+70 LAIGEYHDAAEQFKK
-84 QAYQKTPP
+84 AYTKTPT
-92 KDRDKRGQRAAKM
+92 KERQLRGQRALKMAHCYRHISSTQKAISAYRNALRYNVASLDDRLDYARLLLKNGEYKRALAEFELLNDSMPNNVLVRNGLLSAKM
-105 AMCYDRIN
+105 APKWKEQGSDY
-113 EAQRAVAAYR
+113 
-123 NVVRYN
+123 NV
-129 QDDGNTHLRLAYNLM
+129 
-144 KIGSYREA
+144 
-152 EKEFAIALDSM
+152 
-163 PDNEMAEKGINAARN
+163 
-178 APLIKEKG
+178 
-186 SRYKI
+186 
-191 KKIETFN
+191 KKMTEFN

-203 FSPMLF
+203 YCPVLA
-209 GDQYDKLY
+209 GDQWDRLY
-217 FTSTRNEAQ
+217 FSSTRNDAL
-226 GSELSGITGTK
+226 GDELSGITGAK
-237 PGDIFYSEKDD
+237 PGDIFFSDKDD

-310 TPLLITNDTLSAYA
+310 TPLLITNDTLSSYA

-639 KPKSIRRKVAER
+639 KPKTIRRKVAER

-708 PVDKEVETDDDAFG
+708 PVDKEVETDDDTFG

>member
-1 MVKLFSSRQT
+1 MTRIIKTYHLLMAFLAVALMLHSCAAD
-11 ILYKGKRYFNATNL
+11 NA
-25 YISKFMSG
+25 M
-33 YKKTIYNIAGAAL
+33 
-46 VLAPLCFFMISCGI
+46 
-60 DKNLRKGEKY
+60 RKGEKF
-70 LALGEYYDAANEFR
+70 LAIGEYHDAAEQFKK
-84 QAYQKTPP
+84 AYTKTPT
-92 KDRDKRGQRAAKM
+92 KERQLRGQRALKMAHCYRHISSTQKAISAYRNALRYNVATLDDRLDYARLLLKNGEYKRALAEFELLNDSMPNNVLVRNGLLSAKM
-105 AMCYDRIN
+105 APKWK
-113 EAQRAVAAYR
+113 EQ
-123 NVVRYN
+123 
-129 QDDGNTHLRLAYNLM
+129 
-144 KIGSYREA
+144 GSDYTV
-152 EKEFAIALDSM
+152 
-163 PDNEMAEKGINAARN
+163 
-178 APLIKEKG
+178 
-186 SRYKI
+186 
-191 KKIETFN
+191 KKMTEFN

-203 FSPMLF
+203 YCPVLA
-209 GDQYDKLY
+209 GDQWDRLY
-217 FTSTRNEAQ
+217 FSSTRNDALGDEF
-226 GSELSGITGTK
+226 SGITGAK
-237 PGDIFYSEKDD
+237 PGDIFFSDKDD

-310 TPLLITNDTLSAYA
+310 TPLLITNDTLSSYA

-498 RGDGSFEYVV
+498 RGDGSFEYAV

-526 KEEIHVDSVKE
+526 KVEIHVDSVKE

-599 RGAEDYNKKLSQKR
+599 RGAEAYNKKLSQKR
-613 AESVVKYLINHGI
+613 AESVVMYLINHGI
-626 AADRLTAVGYGEE
+626 APDRLTPVGYGEE
-639 KPKSIRRKVAER
+639 KPKTIRRKVAER

-722 FDLEMSVK
+722 FDLEMF

>member
-1 MVKLFSSRQT
+1 MAFLAVTLMLHSCAAD
-11 ILYKGKRYFNATNL
+11 NA
-25 YISKFMSG
+25 M
-33 YKKTIYNIAGAAL
+33 
-46 VLAPLCFFMISCGI
+46 
-60 DKNLRKGEKY
+60 RKGEKF
-70 LALGEYYDAANEFR
+70 LAIGEYHDAAEQFKK
-84 QAYQKTPP
+84 AYTKTPT
-92 KDRDKRGQRAAKM
+92 KERQLRGQRALKMAHCYRHISSTQKAISAYRNALRYNVATLDDRLDYARLLLKNGEYKRALAEFELLNDSMSNNVLVRNGLLSAKM
-105 AMCYDRIN
+105 APKWK
-113 EAQRAVAAYR
+113 EQ
-123 NVVRYN
+123 
-129 QDDGNTHLRLAYNLM
+129 
-144 KIGSYREA
+144 GSDYTV
-152 EKEFAIALDSM
+152 
-163 PDNEMAEKGINAARN
+163 
-178 APLIKEKG
+178 
-186 SRYKI
+186 
-191 KKIETFN
+191 KKMTEFN

-203 FSPMLF
+203 YCPVLA
-209 GDQYDKLY
+209 GDQWDRLY
-217 FTSTRNEAQ
+217 FSSTRNDAL
-226 GSELSGITGTK
+226 GDELSGITGAK
-237 PGDIFYSEKDD
+237 PGDIFFSDKDD

-310 TPLLITNDTLSAYA
+310 TPLLITNDTLSSYA

-639 KPKSIRRKVAER
+639 KPKTIRRKVAER

-708 PVDKEVETDDDAFG
+708 PVDKEVETDDDTFG

>member
-1 MVKLFSSRQT
+1 MTRIIKTYHFLMAFLAVVLMLHSCAAD
-11 ILYKGKRYFNATNL
+11 NA
-25 YISKFMSG
+25 M
-33 YKKTIYNIAGAAL
+33 
-46 VLAPLCFFMISCGI
+46 
-60 DKNLRKGEKY
+60 RKGEKF
-70 LALGEYYDAANEFR
+70 LAIGEYHDAAEQFKK
-84 QAYQKTPP
+84 AYTKTPT
-92 KDRDKRGQRAAKM
+92 KERQLRGQRALKMAHCYRHISSTQKAISAYRNALRYNVATLDDRLDYARLLLKNGEYKRALAEFELLNDSMPNNVLVRNGLLSAKM
-105 AMCYDRIN
+105 APKWK
-113 EAQRAVAAYR
+113 EQ
-123 NVVRYN
+123 
-129 QDDGNTHLRLAYNLM
+129 
-144 KIGSYREA
+144 GSDYTV
-152 EKEFAIALDSM
+152 
-163 PDNEMAEKGINAARN
+163 
-178 APLIKEKG
+178 
-186 SRYKI
+186 
-191 KKIETFN
+191 KKMTEFN

-203 FSPMLF
+203 YCPVLA
-209 GDQYDKLY
+209 GDQWDRLY
-217 FTSTRNEAQ
+217 FSSTRNDAL
-226 GSELSGITGTK
+226 GDELSGITGAK
-237 PGDIFYSEKDD
+237 PGDIFFSDKDD

-272 LSPDGST
+272 LSPDGSI

-639 KPKSIRRKVAER
+639 KPKTIRRKVAER

-708 PVDKEVETDDDAFG
+708 PVDKEVETDDDTFG

>member
-1 MVKLFSSRQT
+1 MTRIIKTYHFLMAFLAVALMLHSCAAD
-11 ILYKGKRYFNATNL
+11 NA
-25 YISKFMSG
+25 M
-33 YKKTIYNIAGAAL
+33 
-46 VLAPLCFFMISCGI
+46 
-60 DKNLRKGEKY
+60 RKGEKF
-70 LALGEYYDAANEFR
+70 LAIGEYHDAAEQFKK
-84 QAYQKTPP
+84 AYTKTPT
-92 KDRDKRGQRAAKM
+92 KERQLRGQRALKMAHCYRHISSTQKAISAYRNALRYNVATLDDRLDYARLLLKNGEYKRALAEFELLKDSMPNNVLVRNGLLSAKM
-105 AMCYDRIN
+105 APKWK
-113 EAQRAVAAYR
+113 EQ
-123 NVVRYN
+123 
-129 QDDGNTHLRLAYNLM
+129 
-144 KIGSYREA
+144 GSDYTV
-152 EKEFAIALDSM
+152 
-163 PDNEMAEKGINAARN
+163 
-178 APLIKEKG
+178 
-186 SRYKI
+186 
-191 KKIETFN
+191 KKMTEFN

-203 FSPMLF
+203 YCPVLA
-209 GDQYDKLY
+209 GDQWDRLY
-217 FTSTRNEAQ
+217 FSSTRNDAL
-226 GSELSGITGTK
+226 GDELSGITGAK
-237 PGDIFYSEKDD
+237 PGDIFFSDKDD

-310 TPLLITNDTLSAYA
+310 TPLLITNDTLSSYA

-387 YFSSDGHPGFGG
+387 CFSSDGHPGFGG

-419 YPLNSQGDDFGMT
+419 YPLNSQCDDFGMT

-444 NRGDGRGWDHIY
+444 NRGDGRGWDHVY

-599 RGAEDYNKKLSQKR
+599 RGAEAYNKKLSQKR

-639 KPKSIRRKVAER
+639 KPKTIRRKVAER

>member
-1 MVKLFSSRQT
+1 MTRIIKTYHFLMAFLAVALMLHSCAAD
-11 ILYKGKRYFNATNL
+11 NA
-25 YISKFMSG
+25 M
-33 YKKTIYNIAGAAL
+33 
-46 VLAPLCFFMISCGI
+46 
-60 DKNLRKGEKY
+60 RKGEKF
-70 LALGEYYDAANEFR
+70 LAIGEYHDAAEQFKK
-84 QAYQKTPP
+84 AYTKTPT
-92 KDRDKRGQRAAKM
+92 KERQLRGQRALKMAHCYRHISSTQKAISAYRNALRYNVATLDDRLDYARLLLKNGEYKRALTEFELLNDSMPNNVLVRNGLLSAKM
-105 AMCYDRIN
+105 APKWK
-113 EAQRAVAAYR
+113 EQ
-123 NVVRYN
+123 
-129 QDDGNTHLRLAYNLM
+129 
-144 KIGSYREA
+144 GSDYTV
-152 EKEFAIALDSM
+152 
-163 PDNEMAEKGINAARN
+163 
-178 APLIKEKG
+178 
-186 SRYKI
+186 
-191 KKIETFN
+191 KKMTEFN

-203 FSPMLF
+203 YCPVLA
-209 GDQYDKLY
+209 GDQWDRLY
-217 FTSTRNEAQ
+217 FSSTRNDAL
-226 GSELSGITGTK
+226 GDELSGITGAK
-237 PGDIFYSEKDD
+237 PGDIFFSDKDD

-310 TPLLITNDTLSAYA
+310 TPLLITNDTLSSYA

-613 AESVVKYLINHGI
+613 AESVVNYLINHGI

-639 KPKSIRRKVAER
+639 KPKTIRRKVAER

-708 PVDKEVETDDDAFG
+708 PVDKEVETDDDTFG

>member
-1 MVKLFSSRQT
+1 MAFLAVALMLHSCAAD
-11 ILYKGKRYFNATNL
+11 NA
-25 YISKFMSG
+25 M
-33 YKKTIYNIAGAAL
+33 
-46 VLAPLCFFMISCGI
+46 
-60 DKNLRKGEKY
+60 RKGEKF
-70 LALGEYYDAANEFR
+70 LAIGEYHDAAEQFKK
-84 QAYQKTPP
+84 AYTKTPT
-92 KDRDKRGQRAAKM
+92 KERQLRGQRALKMAHCYRHISSTQKAISAYRNALRYNVATLDDRLDYARLLLKNGEYKRALTEFELLKDSMPNNVLVRNGLLSAKM
-105 AMCYDRIN
+105 APKWK
-113 EAQRAVAAYR
+113 EQ
-123 NVVRYN
+123 
-129 QDDGNTHLRLAYNLM
+129 
-144 KIGSYREA
+144 GSDYTV
-152 EKEFAIALDSM
+152 
-163 PDNEMAEKGINAARN
+163 
-178 APLIKEKG
+178 
-186 SRYKI
+186 
-191 KKIETFN
+191 KKMTEFN

-203 FSPMLF
+203 YCPVLA
-209 GDQYDKLY
+209 GDQWDRLY
-217 FTSTRNEAQ
+217 FSSTRNDAL
-226 GSELSGITGTK
+226 GDELSGITGAK
-237 PGDIFYSEKDD
+237 PGDIFFSDKDD

-352 MRLTANGPVG
+352 MRLTTNGPVG

-599 RGAEDYNKKLSQKR
+599 RGAEAYNKKLSQKR

-639 KPKSIRRKVAER
+639 KPKTIRRKVAER

>member
-1 MVKLFSSRQT
+1 MAFLAVALMLHSCAAD
-11 ILYKGKRYFNATNL
+11 NA
-25 YISKFMSG
+25 M
-33 YKKTIYNIAGAAL
+33 
-46 VLAPLCFFMISCGI
+46 
-60 DKNLRKGEKY
+60 RKGEKF
-70 LALGEYYDAANEFR
+70 LAIGEYHDAAEQFKK
-84 QAYQKTPP
+84 AYTKTPT
-92 KDRDKRGQRAAKM
+92 KERQLRGQRALKMAHCYRHISSTQKAISAYRNALRYNVATLDDRLDYARLLLKNGEYKRALAEFELLNDSMPNNVLVRNGLLSAKM
-105 AMCYDRIN
+105 APKWK
-113 EAQRAVAAYR
+113 EQ
-123 NVVRYN
+123 
-129 QDDGNTHLRLAYNLM
+129 
-144 KIGSYREA
+144 GSDYTV
-152 EKEFAIALDSM
+152 
-163 PDNEMAEKGINAARN
+163 
-178 APLIKEKG
+178 
-186 SRYKI
+186 
-191 KKIETFN
+191 KKMTEFN

-203 FSPMLF
+203 FCPVLA
-209 GDQYDKLY
+209 GDQWDRLY
-217 FTSTRNEAQ
+217 FSSTRNDAL
-226 GSELSGITGTK
+226 GDELSGITGAK
-237 PGDIFYSEKDD
+237 PGDIFFSDKDD

-419 YPLNSQGDDFGMT
+419 CPLNSQGDDFGMT

-444 NRGDGRGWDHIY
+444 NRGDGRGWDHVY

-599 RGAEDYNKKLSQKR
+599 RGAEAYNKKLSQKR

-626 AADRLTAVGYGEE
+626 APDRLTPVGYGEE
-639 KPKSIRRKVAER
+639 KPKTIRRKVAER

-708 PVDKEVETDDDAFG
+708 PVDKEVETDDDTFG

>member
-1 MVKLFSSRQT
+1 MAFLAVVLMLHSCAAD
-11 ILYKGKRYFNATNL
+11 NA
-25 YISKFMSG
+25 M
-33 YKKTIYNIAGAAL
+33 
-46 VLAPLCFFMISCGI
+46 
-60 DKNLRKGEKY
+60 RKGEKF
-70 LALGEYYDAANEFR
+70 LAIGEYHDAAEQFKK
-84 QAYQKTPP
+84 AYTKTPT
-92 KDRDKRGQRAAKM
+92 KERQLRGQRALKMAHCYRHISSTQKAISAYRNALRYNVATLDDRLDYARLLLKNGEYKRALAEFELLNDSMSNNVLVRNGLLSAKM
-105 AMCYDRIN
+105 APKWK
-113 EAQRAVAAYR
+113 EQ
-123 NVVRYN
+123 
-129 QDDGNTHLRLAYNLM
+129 
-144 KIGSYREA
+144 GSDYTV
-152 EKEFAIALDSM
+152 
-163 PDNEMAEKGINAARN
+163 
-178 APLIKEKG
+178 
-186 SRYKI
+186 
-191 KKIETFN
+191 KKMTEFN

-203 FSPMLF
+203 YCPVLA
-209 GDQYDKLY
+209 GDQWDRLY
-217 FTSTRNEAQ
+217 FSSTRNDAL
-226 GSELSGITGTK
+226 GDELSGITGAK
-237 PGDIFYSEKDD
+237 PGDIFFSDKDD

-310 TPLLITNDTLSAYA
+310 TPLLITNDTLSSYA
-324 HPAVSPDGEW
+324 HPAISPDGEW

-599 RGAEDYNKKLSQKR
+599 RGAEAYNKKLSQKR

-639 KPKSIRRKVAER
+639 KPKTIRRKVAER

-708 PVDKEVETDDDAFG
+708 PVDKEVETDDDTFG